1 MFYNY
6 LIFSMVALSLCILK
20 KHFVS
25 LDKIYHV
32 DNRFINRDT
41 LEDQRLFSLSDYG
54 FYMLIFKLSIH
65 FSRIQEKVNRGC
77 IAN

>member
-25 LDKIYHV
+25 LWGNLDCVLPGI
-32 DNRFINRDT
+32 FIFLAVHILPDAGNIVY
-41 LEDQRLFSLSDYG
+41 LVLPL
-54 FYMLIFKLSIH
+54 
-65 FSRIQEKVNRGC
+65 VPV
-77 IAN
+77 

>member
-25 LDKIYHV
+25 TDKTKHIETY
-32 DNRFINRDT
+32 FIKKRGVPK
-41 LEDQRLFSLSDYG
+41 QG
-54 FYMLIFKLSIH
+54 
-65 FSRIQEKVNRGC
+65 KVLLMHSFLM
-77 IAN
+77 ANGD